1 MVRGFDLE
9 GNFTDQSAGQ
19 LFSSGTFQGSALSL
33 QPWQVDDDFQ
43 SVALLEQDRNVK
55 ASGAGICRDV
65 SHVLAIEL
73 NRAKCIDLFDG
84 NENLVLF
91 G

>member
-43 SVALLEQDRNVK
+43 SVALL
-55 ASGAGICRDV
+55 
-65 SHVLAIEL
+65 
-73 NRAKCIDLFDG
+73 
-84 NENLVLF
+84 
-91 G
+91 